1 VKEMKIQI
9 LDIRKRHYL
18 ARFFSSGVNN
28 WRVKY
33 EYDGKIYEENCWAGL
48 DIPNT
53 TSLLLDIRRKIKKRE
68 YKDKSMLNLKGKFFE
83 LE

>member
-1 VKEMKIQI
+1 MKIQI
-9 LDIRKRHYL
+9 LDIRKRNWL
-18 ARFFSSGVNN
+18 ERFFSSGVNN

-33 EYDGKIYEENCWAGL
+33 EYDGKIYEDNCWAGL
-48 DIPNT
+48 DVPNVA
-53 TSLLLDIRRKIKKRE
+53 SLIVYIKSLIKKRE